1 MEPQEF
7 AAKRQ
12 ERLLAADAELRDL
25 VREALSAW
33 NGEGEFDPTA
43 LQEAVE
49 VIWLEHFSAEAPLAD
64 YERFLP
70 RFRKILT
77 ESLAQT
83 SAAAA
88 GEPADYEVE
97 RITVFLGTLA
107 VNDGTF
113 RGIGARGGKFKRWTS
128 MHDPSVRHAH
138 SLVDGQVRSIGE
150 PFTVEGVDLQYP
162 GQPIGDPSV
171 WINCRCVAQPAAAKG
186 DANVSDTT
194 MTLSDDFDS
203 RSRSL
208 TADAGTEEDT
218 GVGVF
223 LIPAEGDPIVAA
235 SSEDQAHMTT
245 IWLGSKDDLPTPD
258 YVESLQAEVAAY
270 AATLDGP
277 VVVPVAERGTLG
289 DDDADVMFLEATES
303 LVALRDGMLEGSPVT
318 QAVYNSVEQYPDWTP
333 HVTLGYPETPAA
345 GEYDGDAVTF
355 DRVGLWIGPDRYE
368 YPMGDPVSK
377 SLAAGGIIPAGSR
390 PLVGGQEGSPDY
402 VIPLSGN
409 MNDQI
414 VAMKA
419 KLARLVAAGV
429 IEPGERPVV
438 GTEIPPS
445 VDEDDEMPV
454 DELEDGEEEVTEIP
468 VHGVAT
474 LEGKATGD
482 GRGFRADALSFGPM
496 PQPLGYEYVS
506 GHGADTS
513 HVAIVGRIDRYER
526 VPAPQHGDG
535 VFEIRW
541 WGVIMPG
548 KEYGA
553 RAIESIVDGSYTGLS
568 VIVDSVTVDVTD
580 ERERMLAQFK
590 AERDADGGV
599 IEADDGAPKEVRPRT
614 DEELEALVDEWVGD
628 GTQPTTWFSKAQ
640 IRRFDMVPTGAFE
653 QGYTALGHEFEDE
666 LTEEQIITAAA
677 ALEDCGCRTRLV
689 ASAGLV
695 DDIATWDVV
704 DLSSLTPEEVTA
716 YDLMDVEEQREF
728 VRERGLVASAGF
740 APGTKDGPG
749 WITHPVATSR
759 IRRYWTTGKG
769 AAKIGWGTPGDFNR
783 CRAQLAKY
791 VQNPDWLA
799 GLCANMHKEVLGVWP
814 GRKRG
819 DKGHSLAA
827 SGTERTPVPL
837 AVMASASGLDVSTV
851 YPASAFEAPQEGRAF
866 AMQID
871 KQARTIRGYAA
882 QWGTCHIGI
891 AGVCQEPPES
901 ATDYSY
907 FRKGVVDTDQGEQRV
922 ALITY
927 GIGHASEYASAAAA
941 TAHYDQTSAVRCYIN
956 IGEDAYGIWYSGV
969 FVPWATE
976 ADMDAMRAIG
986 RVSGDWRNWSGRAN
1000 DYEMVGLVC
1009 VNTDGFQL
1017 AASAAIGI
1025 GALEKGQGEIAPVTF
1040 EAGAISLSRDD
1051 VAGIALAAAEQVF
1064 HLQSEQRAQQENAER
1079 LAAARAAATA
1089 YRLAGARAALNKI
1102 LEG

>member
-7 AAKRQ
+7 AAKRAD
-12 ERLLAADAELRDL
+12 RLAAADTELRDL
-25 VREALSAW
+25 VRAALSEW
-33 NGEGEFDPTA
+33 DGEDAFNPVD

-49 VIWLEHFSAEAPLAD
+49 VIWLEHFAAEAPRAD
-64 YERFLP
+64 YERYLP
-70 RFRKILT
+70 GFRKILT

-83 SAAAA
+83 NSASA
-88 GEPADYEVE
+88 GEPADYETE

-138 SLVDGQVRSIGE
+138 SLVDGQVRSINE
-150 PFTVEGVDLQYP
+150 PFTVDGVDLMYP

-171 WINCRCVAQPAAAKG
+171 WIQCRCVAQPAATRG
-186 DANVSDTT
+186 EANVSDTT

-208 TADAGTEEDT
+208 TAAATDTEEHT

-223 LIPAEGDPIVAA
+223 LIPAESDPIVTA

-245 IWLGSKDDLPTPD
+245 IWMGSKDDLPDPS
-258 YVESLQAEVAAY
+258 YIESLQAEVAAY

-277 VVVPVAERGTLG
+277 VVVPVTERGTLG
-289 DDDADVMFLEATES
+289 DEDADVVFLEATES

-318 QAVYNSVEQYPDWTP
+318 RAVYNSVEQYPNWTP

-355 DRVGLWIGPDRYE
+355 DRVGLWVGPEQYT
-368 YPMGDPVSK
+368 YPMGDAVSTSDAEK
-377 SLAAGGIIPAGSR
+377 LSAARLKFASLTAAGDGLGS
-390 PLVGGQEGSPDY
+390 VGLIDD
-402 VIPLSGN
+402 V
-409 MNDQI
+409 
-414 VAMKA
+414 
-419 KLARLVAAGV
+419 
-429 IEPGERPVV
+429 
-438 GTEIPPS
+438 
-445 VDEDDEMPV
+445 EDDEMPV
-454 DELEDGEEEVTEIP
+454 DELEEGEEEVTEIP

-482 GRGFRADALSFGPM
+482 GRGFRTEALSFGPL

-506 GHGADTS
+506 GHGSDTS

-526 VPAPQHGDG
+526 VPAPQYGEG

-553 RAIESIVDGSYTGLS
+553 RAIESIIDGSYTGLS
-568 VIVDSVTVDVTD
+568 VIVDSVTVDVAD
-580 ERERMLAQFK
+580 ERERLLAQFR
-590 AERDADGGV
+590 AERDAEIGID
-599 IEADDGAPKEVRPRT
+599 EPDTGAPKAVAPRT
-614 DEELEALVDEWVGD
+614 DEELEAMVDEWIGD

-666 LTEEQIITAAA
+666 LTEEQLVTASA

-689 ASAGLV
+689 ASATVPDNWTL
-695 DDIATWDVV
+695 V
-704 DLSSLTPEEVTA
+704 DLSALTEDELAA
-716 YDLMDVEEQREF
+716 YDLMDVDEQREF
-728 VRERGLVASAGF
+728 AEARGLLASAGF

-749 WITHPVATSR
+749 WITHPTATSR
-759 IRRYWTTGKG
+759 IRRYWTKGKG

-783 CRAQLAKY
+783 CRSQLAKY

-799 GLCANMHKEVLGVWP
+799 GLCANMHYEVLGVWP

-827 SGTERTPVPL
+827 SGAERTPVPL
-837 AVMASASGLDVSTV
+837 AVIASASGLDVSTV
-851 YPASAFEAPQEGRAF
+851 YPASAFEAPREGRAF
-866 AMQID
+866 AMQVD

-882 QWGTCHIGI
+882 QWDSCHIGI
-891 AGVCQEPPES
+891 AGACQDAPQSP
-901 ATDYSY
+901 TDYSF
-907 FRKGVVDTDQGEQRV
+907 FRKGVVDTDLGEQRV
-922 ALITY
+922 GLITY
-927 GIGHASEYASAAAA
+927 GIGHASEFASAAAA

-956 IGEDAYGIWYSGV
+956 IGEDEYGIWYSGV

-976 ADMDAMRAIG
+976 ADMDEMRAIG
-986 RVSGDWRNWSGRAN
+986 RVSGDWRSWSGRPG
-1000 DYEMVGLVC
+1000 DLEMVGLVC
-1009 VNTDGFQL
+1009 VNTEGFQL
-1017 AASAAIGI
+1017 AASAAIGAF
-1025 GALEKGQGEIAPVTF
+1025 ALEKGQGDIAPVTL
-1040 EAGAISLSRDD
+1040 EAGAISLNRDD
-1051 VAGIALAAAEQVF
+1051 IAGIALAAAEQVY
-1064 HLQSEQRAQQENAER
+1064 HLQSEERARQERAER
-1079 LAAARAAATA
+1079 LAAARAAVTA
-1089 YRLAGARAALNKI
+1089 YRLADARAALSKI

>member
-12 ERLLAADAELRDL
+12 ERLLAADAELREL

-138 SLVDGQVRSIGE
+138 SLVDGQVRSISE

-194 MTLSDDFDS
+194 MTLSDGFDS

-277 VVVPVAERGTLG
+277 VVVPVTERGTLG

-368 YPMGDPVSK
+368 YPMGDPVSTTNAA
-377 SLAAGGIIPAGSR
+377 SLAAAR
-390 PLVGGQEGSPDY
+390 E
-402 VIPLSGN
+402 
-409 MNDQI
+409 
-414 VAMKA
+414 
-419 KLARLVAAGV
+419 KLAALTAAGAV
-429 IEPGERPVV
+429 EA
-438 GTEIPPS
+438 EIDPE
-445 VDEDDEMPV
+445 VEAEILAGLETDDEMPV
-454 DELEDGEEEVTEIP
+454 DELEEGEEEVTEIP

-482 GRGFRADALSFGPM
+482 GRGFRSEALSFGPM

-526 VPAPQHGDG
+526 VPAPQHGEG

-590 AERDADGGV
+590 AERDAEGGV

-628 GTQPTTWFSKAQ
+628 GTQPVTWFSKAQ

-689 ASAGLV
+689 ASAGLL

-749 WITHPVATSR
+749 WITHPQATSR
-759 IRRYWTTGKG
+759 IRRYWTKGKG

-799 GLCANMHKEVLGVWP
+799 GLCANMHYEVLGVWP
-814 GRKRG
+814 NPGGKRG

-827 SGTERTPVPL
+827 SGAEHTPAPL

>member
-138 SLVDGQVRSIGE
+138 SLVDGQVRSISE

-245 IWLGSKDDLPTPD
+245 IWMGAKEDLSVD
-258 YVESLQAEVAAY
+258 LEELEQAVRFY
-270 AATLDGP
+270 AQDLDGP
-277 VVVPVAERGTLG
+277 VVVPVKGRGTLG
-289 DDDADVMFLEATES
+289 DDEADVAFLEPTES
-303 LVALRDGMLEGSPVT
+303 LLALRDGFLVNEPITTAHSE
-318 QAVYNSVEQYPDWTP
+318 AEQFPEWTP

-368 YPMGDPVSK
+368 YPMGDPVSTTNAA
-377 SLAAGGIIPAGSR
+377 SLAAAR
-390 PLVGGQEGSPDY
+390 E
-402 VIPLSGN
+402 
-409 MNDQI
+409 
-414 VAMKA
+414 
-419 KLARLVAAGV
+419 KLAALTAAGAV
-429 IEPGERPVV
+429 EA
-438 GTEIPPS
+438 EIDPE
-445 VDEDDEMPV
+445 VEAEILAGLETDDEMPV
-454 DELEDGEEEVTEIP
+454 DELEEGEEEVTEIP

-482 GRGFRADALSFGPM
+482 GRGFRSEALSFGPM

-526 VPAPQHGDG
+526 VPAPQHGEG

-580 ERERMLAQFK
+580 EREEMRQRILADRESAK
-590 AERDADGGV
+590 RTGTD
-599 IEADDGAPKEVRPRT
+599 EVPAIVT
-614 DEELEALVDEWVGD
+614 DEEYDIEALLDTFVGD

-689 ASAGLV
+689 ASAGLL

-716 YDLMDVEEQREF
+716 YDLMDVEEQSEF

-1017 AASAAIGI
+1017 AASAAIGAF
-1025 GALEKGQGEIAPVTF
+1025 ALEKGQGDIAPVTID
-1040 EAGAISLSRDD
+1040 AAAISLSRDD

>member
-12 ERLLAADAELRDL
+12 ERLLAADTELREL

-33 NGEGEFDPTA
+33 NGEDEFDPIQ

-49 VIWLEHFSAEAPLAD
+49 VIWLEHFAAEAPRAD

-83 SAAAA
+83 SAASAA
-88 GEPADYEVE
+88 EPADYEVE
-97 RITVFLGTLA
+97 RVTIFLGTLA

-138 SLVDGQVRSIGE
+138 SLVDGQVRSINE

-208 TADAGTEEDT
+208 TADAGTDTEEHT

-223 LIPAEGDPIVAA
+223 LIPQADDPIVAA
-235 SSEDQAHMTT
+235 SSEPAHLTT
-245 IWLGSKDDLPTPD
+245 VGLGSMEDLDEDTIN
-258 YVESLQAEVAAY
+258 AMITEVRAY

-277 VVVPVAERGTLG
+277 VVVPVRERGTLG
-289 DDDADVMFLEATES
+289 DEDADVQFLEKTDS
-303 LVALRDGMLEGSPVT
+303 LVALREGLLEASPTV
-318 QAVYNSVEQYPDWTP
+318 AKVMNSVEQFPDWTP

-355 DRVGLWIGPDRYE
+355 DRVGFWIGPDQDD
-368 YPMGDPVSK
+368 YPMGDTVSTTNAA
-377 SLAAGGIIPAGSR
+377 SLAAAR
-390 PLVGGQEGSPDY
+390 E
-402 VIPLSGN
+402 
-409 MNDQI
+409 
-414 VAMKA
+414 
-419 KLARLVAAGV
+419 KLASLTAAGDV
-429 IEPGERPVV
+429 SGASVAGEP
-438 GTEIPPS
+438 EI
-445 VDEDDEMPV
+445 DELDDEMPV
-454 DELEDGEEEVTEIP
+454 DELEEGEEEVTEIP

-474 LEGKATGD
+474 LEGLATGD
-482 GRGFRADALSFGPM
+482 GRGFRTDALSIGPL
-496 PQPLGYEYVS
+496 PQPFGYEYVS

-513 HVAIVGRIDRYER
+513 HVAIVGRIDEYFK
-526 VPAPQHGDG
+526 VPAPQYGEG
-535 VFEIRW
+535 VNEVRW
-541 WGVIMPG
+541 RGVIMPG
-548 KEYGA
+548 KPYGA
-553 RAIESIVDGSYTGLS
+553 QAIESIVDGSYTGLS

-580 ERERMLAQFK
+580 EREEMRQRILADRESAK
-590 AERDADGGV
+590 RTGTDEIPAT
-599 IEADDGAPKEVRPRT
+599 IT
-614 DEELEALVDEWVGD
+614 DEEYDIEALLDTFVGD

-666 LTEEQIITAAA
+666 LTEEQLVTASA
-677 ALEDCGCRTRLV
+677 ALADCGCRTRLV
-689 ASAGLV
+689 ASATV
-695 DDIATWDVV
+695 AENWTVV
-704 DLSSLTPEEVTA
+704 DLSELTEEELAA
-716 YDLMDVEEQREF
+716 YDLMDVDEQREF
-728 VRERGLVASAGF
+728 AEARGLLASAGF

-827 SGTERTPVPL
+827 SGAERTPVPL
-837 AVMASASGLDVSTV
+837 AVMASATGLDVSTV

-907 FRKGVVDTDQGEQRV
+907 FRKGIVDTDQGEQRV

-1025 GALEKGQGEIAPVTF
+1025 GALEKGQGELAVIGKEGS
-1040 EAGAISLSRDD
+1040 EAVVPLNRDD
-1051 VAGIALAAAEQVF
+1051 IAGIALAAAEQVF
-1064 HLQSEQRAQQENAER
+1064 HLQSEQRAKQENAER

>member
-12 ERLLAADAELRDL
+12 ERLLTADAELRDL

-138 SLVDGQVRSIGE
+138 SLVDGQVRSISE

-245 IWLGSKDDLPTPD
+245 IWLGSKEDLSVD
-258 YVESLQAEVAAY
+258 LEELEQAVRFY
-270 AATLDGP
+270 AQDLDGP
-277 VVVPVAERGTLG
+277 VVVPVKGRGTLG
-289 DDDADVMFLEATES
+289 DDEADVVFLELTES
-303 LVALRDGMLEGSPVT
+303 LLALRDGFLVNEPITTAHSE
-318 QAVYNSVEQYPDWTP
+318 AEQFPEWTP

-368 YPMGDPVSK
+368 YPMGDSVTK
-377 SLAAGGIIPAGSR
+377 SLAAGGVIPAGSR
-390 PLVGGQEGSPDY
+390 PLIDSFKGFVVSKN
-402 VIPLSGN
+402 V
-409 MNDQI
+409 
-414 VAMKA
+414 
-419 KLARLVAAGV
+419 LVAAGIDPEGFARYATV
-429 IEPGERPVV
+429 VEEPPVV
-438 GTEIPPS
+438 EDGEL
-445 VDEDDEMPV
+445 DDEMPV
-454 DELEDGEEEVTEIP
+454 DELEEGEEEVTEIP

-482 GRGFRADALSFGPM
+482 GRGFRSEALSFGPM

-580 ERERMLAQFK
+580 EREEMRQRILADRESAK
-590 AERDADGGV
+590 RTGTD
-599 IEADDGAPKEVRPRT
+599 EVPAIVT
-614 DEELEALVDEWVGD
+614 DEEYDIEALLDTFVGD

-689 ASAGLV
+689 ASAGLL

-704 DLSSLTPEEVTA
+704 DLGSLTPEEVTA
-716 YDLMDVEEQREF
+716 YDLMDVEEQSEF

-827 SGTERTPVPL
+827 SGAERTPVPL

-907 FRKGVVDTDQGEQRV
+907 FRKGLVDTDQGEQRV
-922 ALITY
+922 GLITY

-956 IGEDAYGIWYSGV
+956 IGQDAHGIWYAGV

-976 ADMDAMRAIG
+976 ADMDEMRAIG

-1017 AASAAIGI
+1017 AASAAIGAF
-1025 GALEKGQGEIAPVTF
+1025 ALEKGQGDIAPVTID
-1040 EAGAISLSRDD
+1040 AAAISLSRDD

>member
-1 MEPQEF
+1 MKPQEF

-12 ERLLAADAELRDL
+12 ERLLAADTELRDL

-33 NGEGEFDPTA
+33 DGEDAFDPIQ

-49 VIWLEHFSAEAPLAD
+49 VIWLEHFAAEAPRAD

-70 RFRKILT
+70 RFRKILA

-83 SAAAA
+83 GAASAT
-88 GEPADYEVE
+88 EPADYEVE
-97 RITVFLGTLA
+97 RVTVFLGTLA

-138 SLVDGQVRSIGE
+138 SLVDGQVRSINE

-208 TADAGTEEDT
+208 TADGGADTEEHT

-223 LIPAEGDPIVAA
+223 LIPQADDPIVAA
-235 SSEDQAHMTT
+235 SSEPAHLTT
-245 IWLGSKDDLPTPD
+245 VWLGSMEDLDEATLD
-258 YVESLQAEVAAY
+258 AMINEVRAY

-277 VVVPVAERGTLG
+277 VVVPVGERGTLG
-289 DDDADVMFLEATES
+289 DEDADVQFLEKTDS
-303 LVALRDGMLEGSPVT
+303 LVALREGLLAAAPTVA
-318 QAVYNSVEQYPDWTP
+318 QVMNSVEQFPDWTP

-355 DRVGLWIGPDRYE
+355 DRVGFWIGPDQDD
-368 YPMGDPVSK
+368 YPMGDTVSTSNAEELSAARLK
-377 SLAAGGIIPAGSR
+377 FASLTAAGDGLGT
-390 PLVGGQEGSPDY
+390 
-402 VIPLSGN
+402 
-409 MNDQI
+409 I
-414 VAMKA
+414 VAD
-419 KLARLVAAGV
+419 
-429 IEPGERPVV
+429 EP
-438 GTEIPPS
+438 EI
-445 VDEDDEMPV
+445 DELDDEMPV
-454 DELEDGEEEVTEIP
+454 DELEEGEEEVTEIP

-482 GRGFRADALSFGPM
+482 GRGFRPDALSIGPL

-506 GHGADTS
+506 GHGSDTS
-513 HVAIVGRIDRYER
+513 HVAIVGRIDEYFK
-526 VPAPQHGDG
+526 VPAPQHGEG
-535 VFEIRW
+535 VFEVRW
-541 WGVIMPG
+541 RGVIMPG

-568 VIVDSVTVDVTD
+568 VIVDSVTVDVAD
-580 ERERMLAQFK
+580 ERERILAQFK
-590 AERDADGGV
+590 AERDAEIGLD
-599 IEADDGAPKEVRPRT
+599 EPDTGAPTKTRTRT

-689 ASAGLV
+689 ASAAAGQ
-695 DDIATWDVV
+695 WDTI
-704 DLSSLTPEEVTA
+704 DLTSLTPEEVTA
-716 YDLMDVEEQREF
+716 YDLMDIEEQREF

-749 WITHPVATSR
+749 WITHPTATAR
-759 IRRYWTTGKG
+759 LRRYWTKGKG

-827 SGTERTPVPL
+827 SGAERTPAPL

-891 AGVCQEPPES
+891 AGVCQEAPQSP
-901 ATDYSY
+901 TDYSF
-907 FRKGVVDTDQGEQRV
+907 FRKGVVDTDLGEQRV

-956 IGEDAYGIWYSGV
+956 IGEDEYGIWYSGV

-986 RVSGDWRNWSGRAN
+986 RVSGDWRSWSGRPG
-1000 DYEMVGLVC
+1000 DLEMVGLVC

-1017 AASAAIGI
+1017 AASAAIGAF
-1025 GALEKGQGEIAPVTF
+1025 ALEKGQGELAPVVI
-1040 EAGAISLSRDD
+1040 EDGAISLKRDD
-1051 VAGIALAAAEQVF
+1051 IAGIALAAAEQVF

>member
-12 ERLLAADAELRDL
+12 ERLEAADVELREL

-33 NGEGEFDPTA
+33 NGEDEFDPIQ

-49 VIWLEHFSAEAPLAD
+49 VIWLEHFAAEAPRAD

-83 SAAAA
+83 SAASAT
-88 GEPADYEVE
+88 EPADYEVE
-97 RITVFLGTLA
+97 RVTIFLGTLA

-138 SLVDGQVRSIGE
+138 SLVDGQVRSINE

-208 TADAGTEEDT
+208 TADAGTEEHT

-223 LIPAEGDPIVAA
+223 LIPAESDPIVAA

-245 IWLGSKDDLPTPD
+245 VWLGSKDDLPTPD

-277 VVVPVAERGTLG
+277 VVVPVTERGTLG
-289 DDDADVMFLEATES
+289 DEDADVVFLEATES

-368 YPMGDPVSK
+368 YPMGDIVSK
-377 SLAAGGIIPAGSR
+377 SLAAGGVISAGSR
-390 PLVGGQEGSPDY
+390 PRVAAEGLENEY
-402 VIPLSGN
+402 IVPLTGDLGERLTASR
-409 MNDQI
+409 D
-414 VAMKA
+414 

-429 IEPGERPVV
+429 VQPGEKPAV
-438 GTEIPPS
+438 GTPIPPEAEI
-445 VDEDDEMPV
+445 DEEMPV
-454 DELEDGEEEVTEIP
+454 DELEEGEEEVTEIP

-482 GRGFRADALSFGPM
+482 GRGFRPDALSFGPM

-526 VPAPQHGDG
+526 VPAPQHGEG

-580 ERERMLAQFK
+580 EREEMRQRILADRESAK
-590 AERDADGGV
+590 RTGTDEIPAT
-599 IEADDGAPKEVRPRT
+599 IT
-614 DEELEALVDEWVGD
+614 DEEYDIEALLDTFVGD

-666 LTEEQIITAAA
+666 LTEEQLVTASA
-677 ALEDCGCRTRLV
+677 ALADCGCRTRLV
-689 ASAGLV
+689 ASGSA
-695 DDIATWDVV
+695 V
-704 DLSSLTPEEVTA
+704 DLSDWQTVDLSGLTEEEVDL
-716 YDLMDVEEQREF
+716 YDLMDVDEQREF
-728 VRERGLVASAGF
+728 AEARGLIASAGF

-759 IRRYWTTGKG
+759 IRRYWTKGKG

-814 GRKRG
+814 GRKRS

-827 SGTERTPVPL
+827 SGAERTPVPL

-891 AGVCQEPPES
+891 AGVCQEAPES

-956 IGEDAYGIWYSGV
+956 IGEDAYGIWYAGV

-1017 AASAAIGI
+1017 AASAAIGAF
-1025 GALEKGQGEIAPVTF
+1025 ALEKGQGDIAPVTI
-1040 EAGAISLSRDD
+1040 EAGAITLNRDD
-1051 VAGIALAAAEQVF
+1051 IAGIALAAAEQVF
-1064 HLQSEQRAQQENAER
+1064 HLQSEERAKQENAER
-1079 LAAARAAATA
+1079 LAAARAAANT

>member
-245 IWLGSKDDLPTPD
+245 IWMGAKEDLSVD
-258 YVESLQAEVAAY
+258 LEELEQAVRFY
-270 AATLDGP
+270 AQDLDGP
-277 VVVPVAERGTLG
+277 VVVPVKGRGTLG
-289 DDDADVMFLEATES
+289 DDEADVVFLEPTES
-303 LVALRDGMLEGSPVT
+303 LLALRDGFLVNEPITTAHSE
-318 QAVYNSVEQYPDWTP
+318 AEQFPEWTP

-368 YPMGDPVSK
+368 YPMGDPVSTTNAA
-377 SLAAGGIIPAGSR
+377 SLAAAR
-390 PLVGGQEGSPDY
+390 E
-402 VIPLSGN
+402 
-409 MNDQI
+409 
-414 VAMKA
+414 
-419 KLARLVAAGV
+419 KLAALTAAGAV
-429 IEPGERPVV
+429 EA
-438 GTEIPPS
+438 EIDPE
-445 VDEDDEMPV
+445 VEAEILAGLETDDEMPV
-454 DELEDGEEEVTEIP
+454 DELEEGEEEVTEIP

-482 GRGFRADALSFGPM
+482 GRGFRSEALSFGPM

-526 VPAPQHGDG
+526 VPAPQHGEG

-580 ERERMLAQFK
+580 EREEMRQRILADRESAK
-590 AERDADGGV
+590 RTGTD
-599 IEADDGAPKEVRPRT
+599 EVPAIVT
-614 DEELEALVDEWVGD
+614 DEEYDIEALLDTFVGD

-695 DDIATWDVV
+695 DEIATWDVV

-1017 AASAAIGI
+1017 AASAAIGAF
-1025 GALEKGQGEIAPVTF
+1025 ALEKGQGDIAPVTID
-1040 EAGAISLSRDD
+1040 AAAISLSRDD